1 MRLRTP
7 ALAAFFAVSGLLL
20 LLVVVALER
29 PEGPAGKPF
38 GITVA
43 PVATQALAPEPEW
56 MLKVQRAL
64 ERMHIPIRGK
74 NLEALL
80 RTVDRSSTRFGID
93 PLAVLG
99 IITIESEFDPLAV
112 SPSGAMGLMQ
122 LRTDTARELAGE
134 LGIPWP
140 SDDTLLDPD
149 VNVLL
154 GSFYLSRLI
163 ERFGDLDAALAAFHD
178 GPGRVE
184 VFGVQSGS
192 VPLEYANRVWDAIL
206 RLDLRP
212 IA

>member
-7 ALAAFFAVSGLLL
+7 LLAGFLALGAMVLLA
-20 LLVVVALER
+20 VALDRRAAPVEDR
-29 PEGPAGKPF
+29 TEA
-38 GITVA
+38 TVA
-43 PVATQALAPEPEW
+43 QVSAPAVASEPDW
-56 MLKVQRAL
+56 TGRVRLTL

-80 RTVDRSSTRFGID
+80 RTVDRSSKRFGID

-99 IITIESEFDPLAV
+99 IIAIESEFDPLAV

-122 LRTDTARELAGE
+122 LRSDTARELAE
-134 LGIPWP
+134 DLGIAWR
-140 SDDTLLDPD
+140 SDDLLLDPD

-163 ERFGDLDAALAAFHD
+163 TRFGDIDAALAAFHD
-178 GPGRVE
+178 GPGRVQI
-184 VFGVQSGS
+184 FKGQGGS
-192 VPLEYANRVWDAIL
+192 VPLEYANRVWDAIV
-206 RLDLRP
+206 RLDLRA

>member
-1 MRLRTP
+1 MRLHTP
-7 ALAAFFAVSGLLL
+7 VVAGLLAVGAL
-20 LLVVVALER
+20 LLAIVALHH
-29 PEGPAGKPF
+29 PSAPAEVRADAL
-38 GITVA
+38 VA
-43 PVATQALAPEPEW
+43 AAGADVAAPEADW
-56 MLKVQRAL
+56 TLKVQRTL

-80 RTVDRSSTRFGID
+80 RTVDRSSKRFGID

-99 IITIESEFDPLAV
+99 IISIESEFDPMAV

-122 LRTDTARELAGE
+122 LRADTARELADE

-154 GSFYLSRLI
+154 GTFYLSRLN

-178 GPGRVE
+178 GPGRVQ
-184 VFGVQSGS
+184 VFRGQGLS
-192 VPLEYANRVWDAIL
+192 VPLEYANRVWDAIV
-206 RLDLRP
+206 RLDLRA